1 MAKKLYALPLK
12 QLLDF
17 IKENKSE
24 IYKLDKDAKYKE
36 YGVILGKSYY
46 ILYIEEFLH
55 KFKIEKDIDMFLK
68 MMKYFNSNSFIDEI
82 FHLLNFKPFKIQ
94 PKEFFYGFV
103 FVLQSKNRVLFEKFF
118 EATFIHFS
126 SFVNQNSNITIN
138 YKDIVTFLAKQRNLE
153 VKESFGELA
162 NTDMVYFKLSVGD
175 EIIIKN
181 GKSIKVLRKKAYKQM
196 LDKII

>member
-24 IYKLDKDAKYKE
+24 IYRLDKDAKYKE
-36 YGVILGKSYY
+36 YAVMLGKSYY
-46 ILYIEEFLH
+46 VLYVEEFLH
-55 KFKIEKDIDMFLK
+55 KFRIEKNIDIFLK
-68 MMKYFNSNSFIDEI
+68 MMNYFNSNTFIDEI
-82 FHLLNFKPFKIQ
+82 FHLLNFKAFKIQ

-103 FVLQSKNRVLFEKFF
+103 FLLQSKDRVLFEKFF

-153 VKESFGELA
+153 VQESFGELA
-162 NTDMVYFKLSVGD
+162 NKDMAYFRLSVGD
-175 EIIIKN
+175 ETVVKN
-181 GKSIKVLRKKAYKQM
+181 GKSIKVLRKKVYKQM
-196 LDKII
+196 LDKIT